1 MVRNLFSLRAGSV
14 LSVCAHELTIC
25 THTQRIA
32 KLFAQ
37 HVLGVNGKPNLGRI
51 IHVIRNVRTLAQQ
64 QMSHQQQTRRR
75 EKKKNNQR
83 RRKQGSKKLPHL
95 TIEQQQQQIKEARGG
110 RETFSESAVAPDC
123 YRSRAIFPFFRDM
136 LVNHVGEFD
145 NIELSLNYLY
155 FFKKQK
161 QKNPFLAR
169 FQHRRHNNQVHSE
182 VF

>member
-1 MVRNLFSLRAGSV
+1 
-14 LSVCAHELTIC
+14 
-25 THTQRIA
+25 
-32 KLFAQ
+32 
-37 HVLGVNGKPNLGRI
+37 
-51 IHVIRNVRTLAQQ
+51 
-64 QMSHQQQTRRR
+64 
-75 EKKKNNQR
+75 
-83 RRKQGSKKLPHL
+83 L

-110 RETFSESAVAPDC
+110 ETFSESAVAPDC